1 MLGVGLL
8 ISTRA
13 STREAAAQ
21 MAMGTVLPSIFLS
34 GYVFTSDSMPWFF
47 GQLAKTIP
55 ATWLID
61 ATRGVILRGA
71 GLADLWIHAVVLWGM
86 ALAVLAFSSFRVQRL
101 A

>member
-1 MLGVGLL
+1 GVGLL

-34 GYVFTSDSMPWFF
+34 GYVFPSDSMPWFF
-47 GQLAKTIP
+47 ARLSAAIP

-71 GLADLWIHAVVLWGM
+71 GLAELWAHAAVLWGM
-86 ALAVLAFSSFRVQRL
+86 AVAVLVFSWSRARRL